1 MSQPILTRDGLTAL
15 RQLHQLLPFA
25 LPETLLDVATW
36 AIDLAGIE
44 EAPVPAELAIEAA
57 RILRPAPPAPTASP
71 ASAPAVVVDDV
82 PIPAPP
88 EIVAQP
94 VPPPAPPPASARN
107 WPEDDVAQLRA
118 LLALGLGWREIGERM
133 GRSEASIRVFAGRNR
148 LGPLKPPSDWSE
160 EHSAMLLRMLA
171 EGSSIDEIGRAVDRS
186 RHAVQSRIRKIR
198 ESAAYKAA
206 MAARRERP
214 AVAPRSKIARRAWT
228 PEEDARLVDL
238 IGGGSDFRAIGEAMG
253 RTAQSC
259 ESRAQKL
266 RSKARPPSWTAEE
279 DRRLLHMREAGHVT
293 SAMAKALGRSEG
305 TVKARIHRLRDV
317 PPPAPAAIEPAPPP
331 APTPEP
337 VAPPPAPP
345 APVAA
350 PRIGIS
356 TGPARPAA
364 MPAPMSARE
373 HEIEGIR
380 AHLDRMPWDERFDAA
395 MDYAIAR
402 RLLAG
407 ARSGALAE
415 ELGLPLS
422 AMASRFKAMIPA
434 SIRDCNDRV
443 TIDGRGLLLEAL
455 RLNAEEDGAEA

>member
-44 EAPVPAELAIEAA
+44 EAPLPADLAAEAARIFRPAPAELA
-57 RILRPAPPAPTASP
+57 PVP
-71 ASAPAVVVDDV
+71 ASAPAVVAEAVASPAPSEISV
-82 PIPAPP
+82 PPAPP
-88 EIVAQP
+88 
-94 VPPPAPPPASARN
+94 PASPPASARN

-133 GRSEASIRVFAGRNR
+133 GRSEASIRVFAGRHR

-160 EHSAMLLRMLA
+160 EHSATLLRMLA
-171 EGSSIDEIGRAVDRS
+171 EGSSIDQIGVAVDRS

-214 AVAPRSKIARRAWT
+214 AVAPRNRIERRAWT

-266 RSKARPPSWTAEE
+266 RGKARPPSWTAEE
-279 DRRLLHMREAGHVT
+279 DRRLLDMREAGHVT
-293 SAMAKALGRSEG
+293 AAMAKALGRSEG
-305 TVKARIHRLRDV
+305 AVKARIHRLRDV
-317 PPPAPAAIEPAPPP
+317 PPPAPAAIEPVPPP
-331 APTPEP
+331 APTPET

-345 APVAA
+345 APAA
-350 PRIGIS
+350 TPKIGIS

-380 AHLDRMPWDERFDAA
+380 AHLDRMPYDERFDAA
-395 MDYAIAR
+395 MDYRIAR
-402 RLLAG
+402 RLLEG
-407 ARSGALAE
+407 SRPQVLAKD
-415 ELGLPLS
+415 LGLSLTS
-422 AMASRFKAMIPA
+422 LVDRFRAMIPA
-434 SIRDCNDRV
+434 SIRDPRGAV
-443 TIDGRGLLLEAL
+443 SIDGRGLLLEAL